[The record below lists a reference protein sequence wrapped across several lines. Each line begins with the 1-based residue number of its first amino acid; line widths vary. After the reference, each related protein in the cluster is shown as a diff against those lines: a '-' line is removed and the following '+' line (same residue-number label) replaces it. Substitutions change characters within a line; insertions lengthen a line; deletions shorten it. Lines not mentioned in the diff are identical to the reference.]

1 MAIEPAVLVKSDFTE
16 TQVDF
21 SAILYYGERIFGGA
35 SFRGYNANSIDAAAA
50 IVGWKAN
57 DNVMI
62 AYSYDVPLSALSTV
76 NTGSHE
82 IMINYNLNKLIGNP
96 LPARIIY
103 NPRFLY

>member
-1 MAIEPAVLVKSDFTE
+1 MLSCDDKTDFN
-16 TQVDF
+16 Q
-21 SAILYYGERIFGGA
+21 YQ
-35 SFRGYNANSIDAAAA
+35 SINNE
-50 IVGWKAN
+50 GWKAN
-57 DNVMI
+57 ENVMI

-82 IMINYNLNKLIGNP
+82 IMINYNLNKVIGNP